1 MPEMPLVFGAGAE
14 GAMRYNLRKLGELTY
29 HLARAARTEDLFS
42 HCLFNYDWMYA
53 KVGTHRIVGDV
64 PTNPA
69 SCQLCAAPL
78 SSLLSDYEDS
88 AKFCE
93 AGERRQVRLVGDC
106 VRLGGAILSN
116 HPGDIDRYSVYSVE
130 CYF

>member
-53 KVGTHRIVGDV
+53 KV
-64 PTNPA
+64 
-69 SCQLCAAPL
+69 
-78 SSLLSDYEDS
+78 
-88 AKFCE
+88 
-93 AGERRQVRLVGDC
+93 
-106 VRLGGAILSN
+106 
-116 HPGDIDRYSVYSVE
+116 
-130 CYF
+130 

>member
-1 MPEMPLVFGAGAE
+1 MFPLFHVG
-14 GAMRYNLRKLGELTY
+14 TY
-29 HLARAARTEDLFS
+29 HFKPKFAKISQSQRRPLLGTRAFSSNCGDLLWEMF
-42 HCLFNYDWMYA
+42 L
-53 KVGTHRIVGDV
+53 V

-69 SCQLCAAPL
+69 SSQLCAAPL

-88 AKFCE
+88 AKYCE

-116 HPGDIDRYSVYSVE
+116 HPGDGRQIFCLFFGMIFSSI
-130 CYF
+130 

>member
-1 MPEMPLVFGAGAE
+1 MTQERNF
-14 GAMRYNLRKLGELTY
+14 
-29 HLARAARTEDLFS
+29 
-42 HCLFNYDWMYA
+42 
-53 KVGTHRIVGDV
+53 

-69 SCQLCAAPL
+69 SSQLCAAPL

>member
-1 MPEMPLVFGAGAE
+1 MCAIYLGDGA
-14 GAMRYNLRKLGELTY
+14 RYNLRKLGELTY

-53 KVGTHRIVGDV
+53 KVGIYHLDLQTTYRTLGDI

-69 SCQLCAAPL
+69 SSQLCAAPL

-88 AKFCE
+88 AKYCE
-93 AGERRQVRLVGDC
+93 AGARRQVRLVGDC
-106 VRLGGAILSN
+106 VRLGGAVLSN
-116 HPGDIDRYSVYSVE
+116 HPGDK
-130 CYF
+130 